1 MPSDTLCQNAPG
13 AVTTITTSDR
23 SKPPSGFDLFVP
35 TGDTKGLD
43 STSNNMNE
51 TKRPAGLEKLSNTN
65 SYTPD
70 SWTSQTRNTFIA
82 IMATMIVLIISL
94 HRFCPLPF
102 KSADLLF
109 AGEHFIDDTVRFLLC
124 LKGRL
129 TVTRLHGTLT
139 LCFSLT
145 LCFFSTPKE
154 CSIHDLARHS
164 PPRCPLRSL
173 SLVWKRLGRT
183 IYWSPPVWSLQSP
196 FHNKK

>member
-35 TGDTKGLD
+35 TGATNGLE
-43 STSNNMNE
+43 SNNMNE
-51 TKRPAGLEKLSNTN
+51 TKRSTDLETHSNTN

-109 AGEHFIDDTVRFLLC
+109 AGEHFIDDTVRFFVAWNVC
-124 LKGRL
+124 L

-139 LCFSLT
+139 LCFSLS